1 MSTKENRKLLMAVD
15 DSPHK
20 NPYLD
25 INELISRTGLSRA
38 TIWRLKRDG
47 KIPFFQPAGK
57 GGRVMFPEDAIEHA
71 FAFHTPASVED
82 NGGSSE
88 RLPGPQPGWM
98 EPTRQRQ

>member
-1 MSTKENRKLLMAVD
+1 MDVDKSPDRK
-15 DSPHK
+15 
-20 NPYLD
+20 PYLD
-25 INELISRTGLSRA
+25 IDELISRTGLSRA

-71 FAFHTPASVED
+71 LAGHTPDTVED
-82 NGGSSE
+82 NGGSPE
-88 RLPGPQPGWM
+88 RLPGPQPSWM